1 MALYT
6 LPYIYIY
13 MYQIMFTR
21 VFHMYIF
28 LVALQKDMERIWRFE
43 AYVYNFFFLAICDH
57 AVCGL
62 RLGWK

>member
-1 MALYT
+1 
-6 LPYIYIY
+6 

-43 AYVYNFFFLAICDH
+43 AYVYNYFLAICDH